1 MGGRGRVRHRG
12 EGGWR
17 RTRLQALISA
27 SLSRFLS
34 GDYHMSFIN
43 HSRDFFGSD
52 ILTLVFVGLLLFS
65 TFRRVF
71 FTFNALSFYLFV
83 LFMNTFVPIV
93 IFPLFFFFFHV
104 CDAVHVYRVELA
116 HQVCARIRTTD
127 ILSVTRPCTK
137 SLVYHGSC
145 LSYYTSL

>member
-1 MGGRGRVRHRG
+1 MRLMTAKEERLYNEVWEVGGVRHRG
-12 EGGWR
+12 EGEWR

-71 FTFNALSFYLFV
+71 FTFNALSFSCLFV
-83 LFMNTFVPIV
+83 LFMSTFVPIV
-93 IFPLFFFFFHV
+93 IFSLFLLF
-104 CDAVHVYRVELA
+104 L
-116 HQVCARIRTTD
+116 
-127 ILSVTRPCTK
+127 
-137 SLVYHGSC
+137 SC
-145 LSYYTSL
+145 L